1 MKTVDYL
8 QQHYVDSITISEMH
22 NVLQLT
28 VLPSPAEFLG
38 ELRNIESNCRVSQK
52 KKRKATVTFFIS
64 IGHSMCMTATTTKT
78 PTPEFYKINI

>member
-1 MKTVDYL
+1 MKTADYL

-38 ELRNIESNCRVSQK
+38 AFANQLRNIESNCRVSQK
-52 KKRKATVTFFIS
+52 KSEKRQL
-64 IGHSMCMTATTTKT
+64 HSL
-78 PTPEFYKINI
+78 YL